1 MQIGVTLEHPWILAL
16 FPVFVVFV
24 ILAGKRI
31 KHMPTHKKRAA
42 QVLRII
48 LMLALT
54 LAAASPSVQ
63 SKAGANATI
72 FAADISDSN
81 KKNMDRI
88 ENFIGEA
95 MKHAGNKDLTGVIS
109 FAAESS
115 VLKMPSKE
123 STAVSVDT
131 RIKSDSTNIEKAI
144 VLARSIMPENTAKRI
159 VLLTDGKETA
169 GNAIEAAG
177 LVNRLGFTVDVV
189 PFEQDYGAEVQIDEF
204 TAPKQVNAG
213 ERFDI
218 SVKISGTT
226 DTKAT
231 VRLFA
236 NRTLTA
242 EKEVDIYKG
251 TNLFTFSD
259 KVEQGGIVTYTV
271 EVVTPD
277 DTILQNNRL
286 SAFTEILDQPSVLVI
301 ERGNAGENIVRYIEQ
316 YANITRIQP
325 EEAPDDIQFL
335 MAYDAYVMVDI
346 SAEWVSVGF
355 LNALEQAVKYQGK
368 GLLTIGGENSY
379 APGGYNNTPLE
390 TILPVNMD
398 ITPKDEN
405 PDLGLILVI
414 DKSGSMSGGEYGI
427 SKLQLAKE
435 AAIRAAEVLEE
446 TDQLGVIAFDDA
458 IQWVVRT
465 RPLEDREET
474 INTIATIRPGGG
486 TQILPPL
493 EEAWQDL
500 RKKDTKLK
508 HIILLTDGQAEQYG
522 YERIIEGIREDG
534 ITLSTVAVGRGADTL
549 LLKAL
554 AYGGMGRYYQTD
566 EFSDI
571 PSIFAKEA
579 FLAGQK
585 YIQNRSFYPELVSS
599 AGLLKGI
606 EAIPMLDGYVCTKVK
621 ATAQTVFRSD
631 IQDPILAVWQYGLGR
646 TAAWTSDIRG
656 AWTSKWNMWQDAP
669 AFWGNLIGWLIQ
681 KDINAGYSV
690 KTELRDGRGYIV
702 IESELEKTVYEEML
716 EGTVVSPDGA
726 EETIRFDAIKPGVYE
741 AALNKSDP
749 GAYIVHVQIP
759 SEEGF
764 ENVSAG
770 IVMPYSNEY
779 RFINENTRSFI
790 EKLAK
795 AGGGRVI
802 TNPEEVF
809 KGPVQDLRAK
819 NDITNL
825 LIIVA
830 LCLLMA
836 DIAFRK
842 LKISL
847 DPALLFVNEK
857 VYPAFSRFVKNI
869 RKKPAVLSS
878 GIPADKPAAVRI
890 DMQQDSKSEKPAALD
905 MNKKPAASDT
915 NKKSAAPDLNKEPV
929 AQTDRGDHINALLNR
944 RKKWK

>member
-31 KHMPTHKKRAA
+31 KHMPALKKRTA
-42 QVLRII
+42 QILRII
-48 LMLALT
+48 LILALT

-63 SKAGANATI
+63 SKAGKTATI

-81 KKNMDRI
+81 KKSADEI
-88 ENFIGEA
+88 ERFIGEA
-95 MKHAGNKDLTGVIS
+95 VKHAGNKDLTGVIS

-123 STAVSVDT
+123 NGIVSIDA
-131 RIKSDSTNIEKAI
+131 RIKSDSTDIEKAI
-144 VLARSIMPENTAKRI
+144 VLARSIMPEKAAKRI
-159 VLLTDGKETA
+159 VLLTDGRETTGDA
-169 GNAIEAAG
+169 VEAAS
-177 LVNRLGFTVDVV
+177 LAKRLGFTVDVV

-218 SVKISGTT
+218 SVRISSTT
-226 DTKAT
+226 DTKAA

-236 NRTLTA
+236 NRALTA
-242 EKEVDIYKG
+242 EKEVDLYKG
-251 TNLFTFSD
+251 TNLFTFGD

-271 EVVTPD
+271 EVVTYD
-277 DTILQNNRL
+277 DTVLQNNRL
-286 SAFTEILDQPSVLVI
+286 SAFTEILDQPSVLII
-301 ERGNAGENIVRYIEQ
+301 EKGNSGENIARYIEQ
-316 YANITRIQP
+316 YANITRVQP
-325 EEAPDDIQFL
+325 GEAPNDLQGLI
-335 MAYDAYVMVDI
+335 AYDAYVMADI
-346 SAEWVSVGF
+346 SAEWLSADF
-355 LNALEQAVKYQGK
+355 LNALEQAVKHQGK

-379 APGGYNNTPLE
+379 APGGYNDTPLE

-398 ITPKDEN
+398 ITPKEEN

-427 SKLQLAKE
+427 SKLELAKE

-465 RPLEDREET
+465 SPLEDRDET
-474 INTIATIRPGGG
+474 IDMIATIRPGGG

-522 YERIIEGIREDG
+522 YEKIIEGLRNDG

-585 YIQNRSFYPELVSS
+585 YIQNRSFYPELVTS

-669 AFWGNLIGWLIQ
+669 VFWGNLIGWLIQ
-681 KDINAGYSV
+681 KNINAGYSV
-690 KTELRDGRGYIV
+690 KTDLRDGRGYIL
-702 IESELEKTVYEEML
+702 IESDLEKTVYEESL

-726 EETIRFDAIKPGVYE
+726 EEAIRFNAIRPGVYE
-741 AALNKSDP
+741 AVLKKSDP
-749 GAYIVHVQIP
+749 GAYIVHAQIP

-779 RFINENTRSFI
+779 RFINENAGSFI

-802 TNPEEVF
+802 TSPKEVF
-809 KGPVQDLRAK
+809 EGPVQDLGAK
-819 NDITNL
+819 KDITNL
-825 LIIVA
+825 LIIAA

-842 LKISL
+842 IKISFEPV
-847 DPALLFVNEK
+847 PAFVNEK
-857 VYPAFSRFVKNI
+857 VYPAVSRFVLSL
-869 RKKPAVLSS
+869 RKKSAFRAN
-878 GIPADKPAAVRI
+878 GIPADKPAAVRVE
-890 DMQQDSKSEKPAALD
+890 MQQDSKIEKPAVSD
-905 MNKKPAASDT
+905 TNKKPAAPDT
-915 NKKSAAPDLNKEPV
+915 NKEPA